1 MGPEKK
7 QRVCRYMLVCSL
19 STDKCIW
26 YKWPLIDIEWR
37 KGKQPWLTD
46 IYKESVDSL
55 LAQVRGKCIFR
66 GETPWFYPE
75 SI

>member
-1 MGPEKK
+1 
-7 QRVCRYMLVCSL
+7 
-19 STDKCIW
+19 
-26 YKWPLIDIEWR
+26 
-37 KGKQPWLTD
+37 LTD